1 MSYQSPIEIIY
12 GNLKLETEN
21 AIVRAVQQVGINVDI
36 EELRK
41 ALVYDRHMYERG
53 HRDRD
58 SEIIRCKDCKY
69 GEKTKNAFGEDMIAC
84 QNSGIEIEYLRFPD
98 WFCAD
103 AVHKEKENE
112 K

>member
-21 AIVRAVQQVGINVDI
+21 AIVRAVQQVGINVDK
-36 EELRK
+36 EELQK
-41 ALVYDRHMYERG
+41 ALAYDRHMYERG
-53 HRDRD
+53 RRDRD
-58 SEIIRCKDCKY
+58 SEIIRCWNCFYADDFGCPPPHPTGYLCQKGY
-69 GEKTKNAFGEDMIAC
+69 GSHMG
-84 QNSGIEIEYLRFPD
+84 D